1 MENYCISEIEY
12 LTYILYY
19 RKIKNEKLKD
29 NMMENNQEYG
39 KLYE

>member
-1 MENYCISEIEY
+1 MENNYISEIEY
-12 LTYILYY
+12 FIYILYY

-29 NMMENNQEYG
+29 NMIENNQEYG

>member
-1 MENYCISEIEY
+1 MENHCISEIKY
-12 LTYILYY
+12 FIYILLF

-29 NMMENNQEYG
+29 NMKKKNEEYG